1 MPAWMTPLLAP
12 VWPVATAG
20 ARSSTTASRPG
31 RRRFNSRA
39 TAKPTIPPP
48 MTARSHSA
56 GGADISAGLLL
67 RYSAP
72 EELEVCIDHQTD
84 HLLEACARLP
94 AELLAR
100 LAGVADQVLDLRG
113 TKEAGVDPDV
123 LVGIE
128 PDVVEG
134 DPHELAHRVRLARR
148 DHVVIGLV

>member
-12 VWPVATAG
+12 VWPVASTG

-31 RRRFNSRA
+31 RRRVSSRA

-56 GGADISAGLLL
+56 DGAGISAGLLL

-72 EELEVCIDHQTD
+72 EELDVCIDHQTD

-100 LAGVADQVLDLRG
+100 LACVADQMLHLGR
-113 TKEAGVDPDV
+113 T
-123 LVGIE
+123 
-128 PDVVEG
+128 
-134 DPHELAHRVRLARR
+134 
-148 DHVVIGLV
+148 